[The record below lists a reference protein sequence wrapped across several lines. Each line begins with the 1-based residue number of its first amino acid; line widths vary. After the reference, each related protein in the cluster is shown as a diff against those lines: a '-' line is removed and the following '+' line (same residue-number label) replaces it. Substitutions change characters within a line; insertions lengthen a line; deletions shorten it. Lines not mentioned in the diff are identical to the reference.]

1 MLGKGEGCEKSCNRS
16 TAEGLSTNYTQVH
29 QLCCRFS
36 SAANYNKQSSGSVLW
51 YIYVSKHRSNRKGCN
66 LQPFYC
72 ASFGVTATTFGF
84 GVATA
89 VGAGAAGCLGATAI
103 RFLNVACILHA
114 AFRRSGSAKSIP
126 AMSCSGVEWSFVLAE
141 GFAFEESA
149 VCESHWHT
157 VTACF
162 CLGKRVSRT
171 TPTLSRLHFI

>member
-1 MLGKGEGCEKSCNRS
+1 MCWGGGGEGCEKSCNRS
-16 TAEGLSTNYTQVH
+16 TAQGLSTNYTQVH

-36 SAANYNKQSSGSVLW
+36 SAGNYNKQSSGSLLS
-51 YIYVSKHRSNRKGCN
+51 YVSKHRRNRKGCN

-89 VGAGAAGCLGATAI
+89 VGAGAAGCLGVTAI

-114 AFRRSGSAKSIP
+114 AFCRSGSAKSIA
-126 AMSCSGVEWSFVLAE
+126 AMSCSAVVWSLVLAE

-149 VCESHWHT
+149 VCESH
-157 VTACF
+157 
-162 CLGKRVSRT
+162 
-171 TPTLSRLHFI
+171 